1 MKKCGAFLIIIFT
14 AISIFTGCR
23 AKKVDTNGINR
34 IVSLGPSATE
44 ILFAIGADK
53 QLVACTDFCDY
64 PAEAKTKA
72 SVGGFAANSISL
84 ESIISYEPDLVYL
97 FSGMHDSLIKPLQ
110 DMGISVYV
118 SKAASVD
125 DVKKEIIEIGTITG
139 HSAEAEDVVK
149 EMNLL
154 LAEARNKSAEAKK
167 NGSSPLIY
175 WQVWDDPLMTAGK
188 NSFINDIITLA
199 GGINI
204 FGEENSDYPII
215 SDEAVIA
222 AKPQFIFIS
231 KASDNYSV
239 TNNKIMFYAMKKDS
253 GASVHYVNDDKF
265 SRPGPR
271 CAEAVQDLTKI
282 LYGLSRK

>member
-1 MKKCGAFLIIIFT
+1 MKKRGAFLVIILT

-23 AKKVDTNGINR
+23 AKKVDTNSINR

-110 DMGISVYV
+110 DMGINVYV

-282 LYGLSRK
+282 LYGLPR

>member
-1 MKKCGAFLIIIFT
+1 MKKRGAFLVIIFT

-23 AKKVDTNGINR
+23 EKKVDKNGINR

-154 LAEARNKSAEAKK
+154 LAEARNNSAEAKK
-167 NGSSPLIY
+167 NSSSPLIY

-222 AKPQFIFIS
+222 AKPQFIFIT

-282 LYGLSRK
+282 LYGLPR

>member
-1 MKKCGAFLIIIFT
+1 MKKRGAFLVIIFT

-23 AKKVDTNGINR
+23 EKKVDKNGINR

-72 SVGGFAANSISL
+72 SVGGFAANNISL

-139 HSAEAEDVVK
+139 HLAEAEDVVK
-149 EMNLL
+149 EMNIL

-222 AKPQFIFIS
+222 AKPQFIFIT

-253 GASVHYVNDDKF
+253 GASVHYVKDDKF

-282 LYGLSRK
+282 LYGLPRK

>member
-1 MKKCGAFLIIIFT
+1 MKKCGAFLVIIFT

-222 AKPQFIFIS
+222 AKPQFIFIT

-282 LYGLSRK
+282 LYGLPR

>member
-1 MKKCGAFLIIIFT
+1 MKKRGAFLVIILT

-23 AKKVDTNGINR
+23 AKKVDTNSINR

-222 AKPQFIFIS
+222 AKPQFIFIT

-239 TNNKIMFYAMKKDS
+239 TNNKIMFYAMKKHS

-282 LYGLSRK
+282 LYGLPRK

>member
-1 MKKCGAFLIIIFT
+1 MKKRGAFLVIIFT

-23 AKKVDTNGINR
+23 EKKVDKNGINR

-149 EMNLL
+149 EMNIL

-282 LYGLSRK
+282 LYGLPRK

>member
-1 MKKCGAFLIIIFT
+1 MKKRGAFFVIIFT

-23 AKKVDTNGINR
+23 EKEVDTNGINR

-53 QLVACTDFCDY
+53 KLVACTDFCDY

-72 SVGGFAANSISL
+72 SVGGFAANNISL
-84 ESIISYEPDLVYL
+84 ESIISYGPDLVYL

-110 DMGISVYV
+110 DMGINVYV

-125 DVKKEIIEIGTITG
+125 DVKKEIIEIGTMTG

-149 EMNLL
+149 EMNIL

-222 AKPQFIFIS
+222 AKPQFIFIT

-282 LYGLSRK
+282 LYGLPRK

>member
-1 MKKCGAFLIIIFT
+1 MKKRGAFFVIIFT

-23 AKKVDTNGINR
+23 EKEVDTNGINR

-72 SVGGFAANSISL
+72 SVGGFAANNISL

-110 DMGISVYV
+110 DMGINVYV

-149 EMNLL
+149 EMNIL

-222 AKPQFIFIS
+222 AKPQFIFIT

-282 LYGLSRK
+282 LYGLPRK

>member
-1 MKKCGAFLIIIFT
+1 MKKRGAFFVIIFT

-23 AKKVDTNGINR
+23 EKEVDTNGINR

-72 SVGGFAANSISL
+72 SVGGFAANNISL

-110 DMGISVYV
+110 DMGINVYV

-149 EMNLL
+149 EMNIL

-222 AKPQFIFIS
+222 AKPQFIFIT

-282 LYGLSRK
+282 LYGLPR

>member
-1 MKKCGAFLIIIFT
+1 MKKRGAFLVIIFT

-23 AKKVDTNGINR
+23 EKKVDTNSINR

-222 AKPQFIFIS
+222 AKPQFIFIT

-282 LYGLSRK
+282 LYGLPR

>member
-1 MKKCGAFLIIIFT
+1 MKKRGAFLVIIFT

-23 AKKVDTNGINR
+23 EKKVDKNGINR

-97 FSGMHDSLIKPLQ
+97 FSGMHDSFIKPLQ
-110 DMGISVYV
+110 DMGINVYV

-282 LYGLSRK
+282 LYGLPRK

>member
-1 MKKCGAFLIIIFT
+1 MKKRGAFLVIIFT

-23 AKKVDTNGINR
+23 EKKVDKNGINR

-222 AKPQFIFIS
+222 AKPQFIFIT

-282 LYGLSRK
+282 LYGLPRQ

>member
-1 MKKCGAFLIIIFT
+1 MKKCGAFLVIIFT

-23 AKKVDTNGINR
+23 EKEVDTNGINR

-72 SVGGFAANSISL
+72 SVGGFAANNISL

-253 GASVHYVNDDKF
+253 GVSVHYVNDDKF

-282 LYGLSRK
+282 LYGLPRK

>member
-1 MKKCGAFLIIIFT
+1 MKKCGAFLVIIFT

-23 AKKVDTNGINR
+23 EKKVDKNGINR

-72 SVGGFAANSISL
+72 SVGGFAANNISL

-253 GASVHYVNDDKF
+253 GVSVHYVNDDKF

-282 LYGLSRK
+282 LYGLLR

>member
-1 MKKCGAFLIIIFT
+1 MKKSGAFLVIIFT

-282 LYGLSRK
+282 LYGLPR

>member
-1 MKKCGAFLIIIFT
+1 MKKRGAFLVIIFT

-23 AKKVDTNGINR
+23 EKKVDKNGINR

-253 GASVHYVNDDKF
+253 GVSVHYVNDDKF

-282 LYGLSRK
+282 LYGLPRK

>member
-1 MKKCGAFLIIIFT
+1 MKKCGAFLVIIFT

-72 SVGGFAANSISL
+72 SVGGFATNSISL

-282 LYGLSRK
+282 LYGLPRK

>member
-1 MKKCGAFLIIIFT
+1 MKKCGAFLVIILT

-97 FSGMHDSLIKPLQ
+97 FSGMHDSFIKPLQ

-222 AKPQFIFIS
+222 AKPQFIFIT

-282 LYGLSRK
+282 LYGLPRK

>member
-1 MKKCGAFLIIIFT
+1 MKKCGAFLVIIFT

-23 AKKVDTNGINR
+23 EKKVDKNGINR

-154 LAEARNKSAEAKK
+154 LAEARNISAEAKK

-222 AKPQFIFIS
+222 AKPQFIFIT

-253 GASVHYVNDDKF
+253 GASVHYVNDDKL

-282 LYGLSRK
+282 LYGLPRK

>member
-1 MKKCGAFLIIIFT
+1 MKKCGAFLVIIFT

-23 AKKVDTNGINR
+23 EKKVDKNGINR

-97 FSGMHDSLIKPLQ
+97 FSGMHDSFIKPLQ
-110 DMGISVYV
+110 DMGINVYV

-282 LYGLSRK
+282 LYGLPRK

>member
-1 MKKCGAFLIIIFT
+1 MKKRGAFLVIIFT

-222 AKPQFIFIS
+222 AKPQFIFIT

-282 LYGLSRK
+282 LYGLPR

>member
-1 MKKCGAFLIIIFT
+1 MKKCGAFLVIIFT

-23 AKKVDTNGINR
+23 EKEVDTNGINR

-72 SVGGFAANSISL
+72 SVGGFAANNISL

-110 DMGISVYV
+110 DMGINVYV

-253 GASVHYVNDDKF
+253 GVSVHYVNDDKF

-282 LYGLSRK
+282 LYGLPRK

>member
-1 MKKCGAFLIIIFT
+1 MKKRGAFFVIIFT

-23 AKKVDTNGINR
+23 EKEVDTNGINR

-72 SVGGFAANSISL
+72 SVGGFAANNISL

-110 DMGISVYV
+110 DMGINVYV

-149 EMNLL
+149 EMNIL

-282 LYGLSRK
+282 LYGLPRK

>member
-1 MKKCGAFLIIIFT
+1 MKKCGAFLVIIFT

-23 AKKVDTNGINR
+23 EKKVDKNGINR

-282 LYGLSRK
+282 LYGLPR

>member
-1 MKKCGAFLIIIFT
+1 MKKRGAFLVIIFT

-282 LYGLSRK
+282 LYGLPR

>member
-1 MKKCGAFLIIIFT
+1 MKKRGAFFVIIFT

-23 AKKVDTNGINR
+23 EKEVDTNGINR

-53 QLVACTDFCDY
+53 KLVACTDFCDY

-72 SVGGFAANSISL
+72 SVGGFAANNISL

-110 DMGISVYV
+110 DMGINVYV

-149 EMNLL
+149 EMNILL
-154 LAEARNKSAEAKK
+154 VEARNKSAEAKK

-222 AKPQFIFIS
+222 AKPQFIFIT

-282 LYGLSRK
+282 LYGLPRK

>member
-1 MKKCGAFLIIIFT
+1 MKKRGAFLVIIFT

-23 AKKVDTNGINR
+23 EKKVDKNGINR

-222 AKPQFIFIS
+222 AKPQFIFIT

-282 LYGLSRK
+282 LYGLPR

>member
-1 MKKCGAFLIIIFT
+1 MKKRGAFLVIIFT

-23 AKKVDTNGINR
+23 EKKVDKNGINR

-253 GASVHYVNDDKF
+253 GVSVHYVNDVKF

-282 LYGLSRK
+282 LYGLPRK

>member
-1 MKKCGAFLIIIFT
+1 MKKCGAFLVIIFT

-23 AKKVDTNGINR
+23 EKKVDTNGINR

-72 SVGGFAANSISL
+72 SVGGFAANNISL

-253 GASVHYVNDDKF
+253 GVSVHYVNDDKF

-282 LYGLSRK
+282 LYGLPRK

>member
-1 MKKCGAFLIIIFT
+1 MKKRGAFLVIIFT

-282 LYGLSRK
+282 LYGLPRK

>member
-1 MKKCGAFLIIIFT
+1 MKKRGAFLVIIFT

-23 AKKVDTNGINR
+23 EKKVDKNGINR

-222 AKPQFIFIS
+222 AKPQFIFIT

-282 LYGLSRK
+282 LYGLPRK

>member
-1 MKKCGAFLIIIFT
+1 MKKCGAFLVIIFT

-23 AKKVDTNGINR
+23 EKKVDTNSINR

-282 LYGLSRK
+282 LYGLPR

>member
-1 MKKCGAFLIIIFT
+1 MKKRGAFLVIIFT
-14 AISIFTGCR
+14 VISIFTGCR
-23 AKKVDTNGINR
+23 EKEVDTNGINR

-72 SVGGFAANSISL
+72 SVGGFAANNISL

-110 DMGISVYV
+110 DMGINVYV

-222 AKPQFIFIS
+222 AKPQFIFIT

-282 LYGLSRK
+282 LYGLPRK

>member
-1 MKKCGAFLIIIFT
+1 MKKCGAFLVIILT

-222 AKPQFIFIS
+222 AKPQFIFIT

-282 LYGLSRK
+282 LYGLPRK

>member
-1 MKKCGAFLIIIFT
+1 MKKCGAFLVIIFT
-14 AISIFTGCR
+14 AISFFTGCR
-23 AKKVDTNGINR
+23 EKKVDTNGINR

-282 LYGLSRK
+282 LYGLPRK

>member
-1 MKKCGAFLIIIFT
+1 MKKRGAFLVIILT

-110 DMGISVYV
+110 DMGINVYV

-222 AKPQFIFIS
+222 AKPQFIFIT

-282 LYGLSRK
+282 LYGLPRK

>member
-1 MKKCGAFLIIIFT
+1 MKKRGAFLVIIFT

-222 AKPQFIFIS
+222 AKPQFIFIT

-282 LYGLSRK
+282 LYGLPRK

>member
-1 MKKCGAFLIIIFT
+1 MKKRGAFLVIIFT

-23 AKKVDTNGINR
+23 EKKVDKNGINR

-110 DMGISVYV
+110 DMGINVYV
-118 SKAASVD
+118 SKAASVE

-149 EMNLL
+149 EMNIL

-282 LYGLSRK
+282 LYGLPRK

>member
-1 MKKCGAFLIIIFT
+1 MKKCGAFLVIIFT

-23 AKKVDTNGINR
+23 AKKVDTNSINR

-222 AKPQFIFIS
+222 AKPQFIFIT

-282 LYGLSRK
+282 LYGLPRK

>member
-1 MKKCGAFLIIIFT
+1 MKKCGAFLVIILT

-175 WQVWDDPLMTAGK
+175 WQVWNDPLMTAGK

-282 LYGLSRK
+282 LYGLPR